1 MIDKSKRLRDLQA
14 RVSRGD
20 TAAEGELRKELEPWM
35 VLMVRRAMRLPGD
48 GSPLEVLVQA
58 ELARL
63 AAFPEDRQAAEN
75 PGLVRQ
81 IAQRICSTMID
92 RLRLTPAGY
101 RGQRDTIRD
110 WQSVRGSGPF

>member
-63 AAFPEDRQAAEN
+63 AAFPDRQASEN

-101 RGQRDTIRD
+101 YDARETIRD
-110 WQSVRGSGPF
+110 WQSVRGSDPF